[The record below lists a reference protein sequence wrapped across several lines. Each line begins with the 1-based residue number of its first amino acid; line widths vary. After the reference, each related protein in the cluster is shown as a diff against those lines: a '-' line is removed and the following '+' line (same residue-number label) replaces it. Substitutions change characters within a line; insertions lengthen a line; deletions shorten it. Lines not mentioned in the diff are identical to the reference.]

1 MIRFFKAVPFFV
13 RTAWIAV
20 LFLLP
25 SASFL
30 HAAESSPAAGAPQS
44 FLDTVKSMEFPVK
57 NPDAHQAKVSR
68 AGSFLDLEVMGK
80 KGLGAHWDEASEED
94 RKVFMDLL
102 WKLIESI
109 AYRRTRNFMEGKTVK
124 YLDPKPLEKGFEVE
138 SSVSGGEAELDVPVV
153 YHVSE
158 NGGQWKIYD
167 IFLDGISMTED
178 LSYQFDKLIRDSG
191 FSGLLERMRER
202 LAQAEKEALSA

>member
-1 MIRFFKAVPFFV
+1 MISAFKAASFFIRAV
-13 RTAWIAV
+13 WIAV
-20 LFLLP
+20 FFLLP

-30 HAAESSPAAGAPQS
+30 HAAESTPAGAPQS

-57 NPDAHQAKVSR
+57 DPDAHQFKVSR
-68 AGSFLDLEVMGK
+68 ASSFLDLEAMGK
-80 KGLGAHWDEASEED
+80 KGLGAHWDKASQED
-94 RKVFMDLL
+94 RQIFMDLL

-109 AYRRTRNFMEGKTVK
+109 AYRRTRNFMEGKTVT

-138 SSVSGGEAELDVPVV
+138 SSVSGGEAELAVPVV
-153 YHVSE
+153 YHVAE

-202 LAQAEKEALSA
+202 LAQAQKEALSA